1 MRQIIL
7 GSLMAFL
14 LLAALPQSP
23 LCAKPATDLPATDLP
38 AQAALDLAVLRAA
51 YPGAVQ
57 HLQRNPDGQLELVLT
72 SGQRLMYD
80 DGRTEKAAAD
90 TGHAKGTH
98 ANDLKANDLHEND
111 VKKDLAAPDLRTMLA
126 QIYPLGPVNEQSAH
140 PAQGFDPGR
149 ARVQELFTALYGA
162 TEAQVRKHC
171 TPVTFDGH
179 TLPFNAR
186 FGAAQALTR
195 VWQRI
200 AALLPQHP
208 EFLPVL
214 RPLGETLVWRV
225 IAGTNRLSM
234 HSFGIA
240 LDVNP
245 DLPYWRW
252 EKHPETM
259 PDQCKA
265 FPPEI
270 LDAFETEGFIW
281 GGKWASFD
289 LMHFEYRPELILKA
303 RALAGQVTLP

>member
-7 GSLMAFL
+7 GPLMAFL
-14 LLAALPQSP
+14 LLAALPQP
-23 LCAKPATDLPATDLP
+23 LLCAKPAKDLPAIGLP
-38 AQAALDLAVLRAA
+38 AHAALDLAVLRAA
-51 YPGAVQ
+51 YPGAVK
-57 HLQRNPDGQLELVLT
+57 HLQRNPDGRLELVLT

-80 DGRTEKAAAD
+80 DGRTDSAAAD
-90 TGHAKGTH
+90 TSRAKDIH
-98 ANDLKANDLHEND
+98 ANDPHRNDA
-111 VKKDLAAPDLRTMLA
+111 KTDLTAPDLRTMLA

-140 PAQGFDPGR
+140 PAPGFDPGR
-149 ARVQELFTALYGA
+149 ARVQGLFTALYGA
-162 TEAQVRKHC
+162 SEAQVRKHC
-171 TPVTFDGH
+171 KPVPFDRH
-179 TLPFNAR
+179 ALSFNAR

-200 AALLPQHP
+200 QALLPQHP
-208 EFLPVL
+208 EFLSVL
-214 RPLGETLVWRV
+214 RPMGDPLAWRV

-245 DLPYWRW
+245 KLPYWRW

-259 PDQCKA
+259 PAQCKA

-303 RALAGQVTLP
+303 RVLAGQVKLP